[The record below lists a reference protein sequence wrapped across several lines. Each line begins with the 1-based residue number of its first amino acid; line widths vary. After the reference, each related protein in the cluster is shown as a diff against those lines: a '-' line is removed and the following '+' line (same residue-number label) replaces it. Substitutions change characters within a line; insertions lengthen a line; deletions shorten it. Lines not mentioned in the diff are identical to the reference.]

1 MDEKN
6 LLNYAWNLYGQSYQ
20 LNIVV
25 EELSELTKAI
35 CKYNRYGH
43 SDTIIE
49 NICEEVADCLIVIQ
63 GLMLSLNISSTV
75 ETYKKIKLNRLEEMV
90 KNL

>member
-1 MDEKN
+1 MDEKK

-25 EELSELTKAI
+25 EELSELIKAI

-43 SDTIIE
+43 SEDIVE